1 MPCIY
6 CFLLL
11 IKQNSS
17 SLNCFAFADADFMPK
32 TDVVRGP
39 ASAGAKGSA
48 LTIHTLFI
56 KGRKELVG
64 AMWIDCVYG
73 NLKYLKL
80 NECHLRSSYF
90 SGFLEPLCQSIVC
103 SAHSFC
109 KVSSYSEGRL
119 RCYKCLTRTLFCP
132 CITIRKQ
139 IRKIFQTVVVIA
151 KSFNT
156 AVFFL
161 ILWKKMHSWQ
171 KVYSFV
177 CITQIGATNCFINFL
192 YFFSYC
198 LDISHLKILNN

>member
-1 MPCIY
+1 MFGFHMPCIY
-6 CFLLL
+6 CFFLL

-17 SLNCFAFADADFMPK
+17 SLNCFAFADADF
-32 TDVVRGP
+32 
-39 ASAGAKGSA
+39 GAKGSA

-90 SGFLEPLCQSIVC
+90 SGFLEPLYQSIVC

-119 RCYKCLTRTLFCP
+119 
-132 CITIRKQ
+132 
-139 IRKIFQTVVVIA
+139 
-151 KSFNT
+151 
-156 AVFFL
+156 
-161 ILWKKMHSWQ
+161 
-171 KVYSFV
+171 
-177 CITQIGATNCFINFL
+177 
-192 YFFSYC
+192 
-198 LDISHLKILNN
+198 

>member
-1 MPCIY
+1 MFGFHMPCIY

-11 IKQNSS
+11 NKQNSS

-64 AMWIDCVYG
+64 AMWIDCVHG

-90 SGFLEPLCQSIVC
+90 SGFLEPLYQSIVC

-119 RCYKCLTRTLFCP
+119 WCYKCLTRTLFCL

-139 IRKIFQTVVVIA
+139 IRKDFSDCGSHCKIF
-151 KSFNT
+151 
-156 AVFFL
+156 
-161 ILWKKMHSWQ
+161 
-171 KVYSFV
+171 
-177 CITQIGATNCFINFL
+177 
-192 YFFSYC
+192 
-198 LDISHLKILNN
+198 